1 VSKDHLSQQEKSDFR
16 HYLLRYMQSRWEVV
30 FFLAL
35 YTLLTLQ
42 VLFFYGNIHSISSLH
57 GAIAAFAAFESYIV
71 DRLSYFTTPTILLPL
86 SCLLVLKD
94 KPKWMRK
101 YCDIL
106 GIYLVARMIIQFVG
120 LNILVFDA
128 VTTKF
133 LLITQLL
140 FFLPYSLLIWGWI
153 YWRLDSIAISNNRPL
168 FRLDCEHNPPRPLD
182 YFVASFSSVFSA
194 TISAIKG
201 NSARARI
208 LILGHGFLIYD
219 VMGLTLSRAVALVQ
233 SR

>member
-1 VSKDHLSQQEKSDFR
+1 MTKDPSGHKEKSDYRLFF
-16 HYLLRYMQSRWEVV
+16 LRYVQSRWEVA
-30 FFLAL
+30 FFLVI
-35 YTLLTLQ
+35 YILLTLQ
-42 VLFFYGNIHSISSLH
+42 VSFFYGDIQSLSSLH
-57 GAIAAFAAFESYIV
+57 GAIAAYAAFQLLIA
-71 DRLSYFTTPTILLPL
+71 DRLSYIATPAILAPL
-86 SCLLVLKD
+86 LYLLVLKS
-94 KPKWMRK
+94 KPRWSRR

-106 GIYLVARMIIQFVG
+106 GVYVVIRMIIQVIG
-120 LNILVFDA
+120 LNILVFDT
-128 VTTKF
+128 VTARF

-140 FFLPYSLLIWGWI
+140 FFLPFSLLIWGWI

-168 FRLDCEHNPPRPLD
+168 FRLDCEQNPPRPLD

-194 TISAIKG
+194 SINSIKG
-201 NSARARI
+201 NSARARL